1 MNETLK
7 TAALTDRLRVWLRA
21 RGETP
26 DVLASTLAYELA
38 ALIGRYANTEADA
51 FAMIDQIQV
60 VMKDQVRNC
69 GVGVEHP

>member
-1 MNETLK
+1 MNRTFSA
-7 TAALTDRLRVWLRA
+7 AALTDQLRAWLRA

-38 ALIGRYANTEADA
+38 ALIGRYADTEADA
-51 FAMIDQIQV
+51 FAMVEQVEV
-60 VMKDQVRNC
+60 VMKDQIRNC

>member
-1 MNETLK
+1 MNNTYSA
-7 TAALTDRLRVWLRA
+7 AALTDQLRAWLRA

-38 ALIGRYANTEADA
+38 ALIGRYANTDA
-51 FAMIDQIQV
+51 FAMIEQVQI
-60 VMKDQVRNC
+60 VMRDQVHRL